1 MDVAPVSTRRT
12 LFPLLPK
19 GTDYVH
25 DMPRPFLGLF
35 VGLLLA
41 SASLPAQETQ
51 PNFVILFADDLGI
64 NDLGCFGRKDQNT
77 PNLDRLAAE
86 GARFTQAYAAASVC
100 SPSRAGLL
108 TGQSPARLRIT
119 TFLPGRSDR
128 ASHRL
133 LAATVNN
140 NLPTGV
146 PTIAQFLKPKGY
158 VSAAVGKWHL
168 GGKGHLPTDHGFDE
182 YFAGK
187 ANPGAE
193 SPMGGKGELGH
204 ADYAVKFIQRNKA
217 KPFFLYLAFDN
228 PHIPLAA
235 PAKRIEANAKAF
247 HPTYAALVESLDVA
261 CGRVLQ
267 ALEDNGLAQNTFVV
281 FASDNGGVHISE
293 LKESPPTY
301 NAPSRAGKGYLYEGG
316 IRTPLI
322 IRYPGRLA
330 AREIAEPVVLGD
342 LCPTICALAK
352 APAPTLPDFQDISP
366 LLFDSKPSA
375 AAKPRA
381 LFWHQPHYMNQGG
394 RPGGAM
400 REGDW
405 KLIEQYE
412 DGRLELYDLAKD
424 PGETTDL
431 AAAEPARVAAMR
443 GKLEAWRRRVGATPS
458 KANPNFDRALWD
470 DCFVKT
476 DTSKLQAL
484 PTSEAMRPLLANW
497 HKAMQNTA
505 TDGTNALIFLEARDA
520 KVKAVKMKY
529 EDLPQKDTLG
539 FWVNAEDTASWTFT
553 APLAGKYRVTVLQ
566 GCGKGNG
573 GSTVAIEAGASRC
586 EFTVEETGHFQR
598 FVPREIGQ
606 VELAAGD
613 NTLTVRPL
621 KKAKAAVM
629 DLRRVILERIDQPGP
644 MRSAAMRAPALKAI
658 SLTAFLPY
666 PETE

>member
-1 MDVAPVSTRRT
+1 
-12 LFPLLPK
+12 
-19 GTDYVH
+19 
-25 DMPRPFLGLF
+25 MPRLIL
-35 VGLLLA
+35 GLLLGFLSTFA
-41 SASLPAQETQ
+41 PVGAQETP

-64 NDLGCFGRKDQNT
+64 NDLGCFGRKDQRT
-77 PNLDRLAAE
+77 PNLDRLATE

-108 TGQSPARLRIT
+108 TGQSPTRLKIT

-128 ASHRL
+128 ASQRV
-133 LAATVNN
+133 LAAQVNN
-140 NLPTGV
+140 NLPDGV
-146 PTIAQFLKPKGY
+146 QTIAQLLKPKGY
-158 VSAAVGKWHL
+158 ATAAVGKWHL
-168 GGKGHLPTDHGFDE
+168 GGKGHQPTDHGFDE

-193 SPMGGKGELGH
+193 SPQGGKGELGH
-204 ADYAVKFIQRNKA
+204 ADYAVKFIERNKA

-235 PAKRIEANAKAF
+235 PAKGIEANAQSF

-261 CGRVLQ
+261 CGRVLK
-267 ALEDNGLAQNTFVV
+267 ALEDHGLAKNTFVV

-322 IRYPGRLA
+322 IRYPGRIA
-330 AREIAEPVVLGD
+330 TREISEPVVLGD

-352 APAPTLPDFQDISP
+352 VPAPATLDFQDISP
-366 LLFDSKPSA
+366 VLFDSKPRA
-375 AAKPRA
+375 DAKPRA

-394 RPGGAM
+394 RPAGAI

-405 KLIEQYE
+405 KLVEQYE
-412 DGRLELYDLAKD
+412 DGSLELYNLAKD

-431 AAAEPARVAAMR
+431 AAAEPARVAALR
-443 GKLEAWRRRVGATPS
+443 GKLEAWRRSVGAEPM
-458 KANPNFDRALWD
+458 KANVNFGRAGWEA
-470 DCFVKT
+470 CFVKT
-476 DTSKLQAL
+476 DASVLKAL
-484 PTSEAMRPLLANW
+484 PTSEAMRPLLADW
-497 HKAMQNTA
+497 RKAMNDPA
-505 TDGTNALIFLEARDA
+505 TEGPNPLIFLEARDA
-520 KVKAVKMKY
+520 RVKATKMKY

-539 FWVNAEDTASWTFT
+539 FWVNVEDTASWTFK

-573 GSTVAIEAGASRC
+573 GSTVAIEAGAGRC

-606 VELAAGD
+606 IELAAGD

-621 KKAKAAVM
+621 KKAKSAIM
-629 DLRRVILERIDQPGP
+629 DLRRVILERIAQPGP
-644 MRSAAMRAPALKAI
+644 MRSAFLDRPAVKAV